1 MASVGRVHELCPV
14 EALYQYVVLYVLSN
28 AVLQPSGR
36 GISSEPSESFLVSSS
51 AAATAS
57 TLMPLARSLFFK
69 KGGNSCGIPS
79 LLSQGADRRRRWPEC
94 SSTNISHRKQKW
106 FFLGKVLKKERQRL
120 TASSPPYAHTRAARV
135 ALCTEYRRALKSFY
149 HACRDAAWCFVISS
163 SPSSCGR

>member
-1 MASVGRVHELCPV
+1 
-14 EALYQYVVLYVLSN
+14 
-28 AVLQPSGR
+28 
-36 GISSEPSESFLVSSS
+36 VSSS

-94 SSTNISHRKQKW
+94 SSTNIAQKAEVVFPRESLEKRKTS
-106 FFLGKVLKKERQRL
+106 L

-149 HACRDAAWCFVISS
+149 HTCRDAAWCFVISS